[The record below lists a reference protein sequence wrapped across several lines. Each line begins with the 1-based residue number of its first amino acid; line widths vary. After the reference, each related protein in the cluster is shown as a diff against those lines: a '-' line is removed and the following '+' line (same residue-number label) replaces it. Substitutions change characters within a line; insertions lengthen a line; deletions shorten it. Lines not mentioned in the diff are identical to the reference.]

1 VLVGEVCFG
10 SSNSRLGLHL
20 AGALIACTSHILYKT
35 KSSFTKRV
43 LSKGKATEPPKRGLA
58 ILRSR
63 ERAAQGFRM
72 VLAWCRQ
79 WCTAQYLSVTS
90 QRVIALLVCTIVC
103 CALYQYTAPDGT
115 STIRTSTSAC
125 SCHAGVNVNDTTTVL
140 PNPETA
146 IMYLH
151 RPQRPF
157 HGNHWFHVGEYYLSR
172 RKTVLDK
179 LKIHAPQGG
188 TFKHVKIV
196 AQNHKLTGPMTKAAF
211 SVLVLACL
219 QELHEQYDGASTIE
233 SVELYASKQ
242 ATLQFADAT
251 SEVHTVIQLDSRSAK
266 HFQEGARARFQSR
279 SGPIFGYYARSGDY
293 EARFVDYRND
303 IESDGAMKR
312 SGETGTGSVNTGSFN
327 SGAVRESSSLRV
339 AESAGGV
346 LQRCLSMLGVS
357 SAAQAV
363 RNSGEVCECGIY
375 VGAVGETPIPTAEW
389 FDSDLEADSLRRAAL
404 EMCGDRDD
412 SSSGAY
418 TSTSAEERAVADT
431 RAERTS
437 TGERVLRLL
446 IYQRDLNRRF
456 TDLAALEGQLHTR
469 NNLILHGQPTYSN
482 HSTNSDGAVRWEV
495 SVWRHSEQAS
505 PCALIKAL
513 NRADVFLTAHGFQS
527 TGEFHRMRSACV
539 QLTLKRTL
547 LQSTLR
553 VSLLAAC
560 CVALGLDVNC
570 VHGLEPKYT

>member
-1 VLVGEVCFG
+1 M
-10 SSNSRLGLHL
+10 
-20 AGALIACTSHILYKT
+20 
-35 KSSFTKRV
+35 SSFTKRV

-79 WCTAQYLSVTS
+79 WCTAQFPSVTS
-90 QRVIALLVCTIVC
+90 KRVIALLVCTIVC

-115 STIRTSTSAC
+115 STIRTSASAC
-125 SCHAGVNVNDTTTVL
+125 SCYTGVNVNDTTTAL
-140 PNPETA
+140 PDPDTA

-172 RKTVLDK
+172 RKSVLVQ
-179 LKIHAPQGG
+179 LKIHAPRGG
-188 TFKHVKIV
+188 TFKHIRIV

-233 SVELYASKQ
+233 SVELYAPNQ

-251 SEVHTVIQLDSRSAK
+251 SEVHTVVQLDSGSAK
-266 HFQEGARARFQSR
+266 YLQEGARATFQSR
-279 SGPIFGYYARSGDY
+279 GGPIFGYYARSGAE
-293 EARFVDYRND
+293 EARFVDFRND
-303 IESDGAMKR
+303 IESAGATLHAGRTGMDFI
-312 SGETGTGSVNTGSFN
+312 GTGSTS
-327 SGAVRESSSLRV
+327 SGTVEDSASLR
-339 AESAGGV
+339 AERSTGGV
-346 LQRCLSMLGVS
+346 LERWLAVLGVS

-363 RNSGEVCECGIY
+363 HDGGDVCECGVY
-375 VGAVGETPIPTAEW
+375 VGAVGDTPIPTAEW
-389 FDSDLEADSLRRAAL
+389 FDSVVEADSLRRTALAMCAA
-404 EMCGDRDD
+404 RDD
-412 SSSGAY
+412 SRRSAD
-418 TSTSAEERAVADT
+418 TSTSTEEKLVADT
-431 RAERTS
+431 HVERTS
-437 TGERVLRLL
+437 GGERVLRLL

-456 TDLAALEGQLHTR
+456 TDLAVLENELNAR
-469 NNLILHGQPTYSN
+469 NNLIIHGQPAYRN
-482 HSTNSDGAVRWEV
+482 YSTNSGGAVRWEV

-527 TGEFHRMRSACV
+527 TGEFPRM
-539 QLTLKRTL
+539 
-547 LQSTLR
+547 
-553 VSLLAAC
+553 LAI
-560 CVALGLDVNC
+560 G
-570 VHGLEPKYT
+570 

>member
-1 VLVGEVCFG
+1 M
-10 SSNSRLGLHL
+10 
-20 AGALIACTSHILYKT
+20 
-35 KSSFTKRV
+35 SSFTKRV
-43 LSKGKATEPPKRGLA
+43 LSKGKAAEAPKRELA
-58 ILRSR
+58 IMRSR

-90 QRVIALLVCTIVC
+90 KRVIALLVCTIVC

-157 HGNHWFHVGEYYLSR
+157 HGNHWFHMGEYYLSR

-179 LKIHAPQGG
+179 LKVHAPRGG
-188 TFKHVKIV
+188 TFKNIKIV

-233 SVELYASKQ
+233 SVELYAPKQ

-251 SEVHTVIQLDSRSAK
+251 SEVHTVIQLDSRSGR
-266 HFQEGARARFQSR
+266 HLQEEARVRFQSR
-279 SGPIFGYYARSGDY
+279 TGPVFGYYSRSGID
-293 EARFVDYRND
+293 EARFIDYRD
-303 IESDGAMKR
+303 DTESDGATLHAGR
-312 SGETGTGSVNTGSFN
+312 TGVGFVGAGGPSK
-327 SGAVRESSSLRV
+327 GAVEDSTSLR
-339 AESAGGV
+339 ASRSTGGV
-346 LQRCLSMLGVS
+346 LQRWLSMLGVS
-357 SAAQAV
+357 GSAQSAH
-363 RNSGEVCECGIY
+363 NSGGVCECGVY
-375 VGAVGETPIPTAEW
+375 VGAVGEAPIPTAEW
-389 FDSDLEADSLRRAAL
+389 FDSELEADSLRRTAL
-404 EMCGDRDD
+404 EMCADRDD
-412 SSSGAY
+412 SNSGTDSSPTAD
-418 TSTSAEERAVADT
+418 ERAVADT
-431 RAERTS
+431 RVERTS

-456 TDLAALEGQLHTR
+456 SDLAVLESELHAR
-469 NNLILHGQPTYSN
+469 NNLIIHGQPTYN
-482 HSTNSDGAVRWEV
+482 NYTTNSDGAVRWEV
-495 SVWRHSEQAS
+495 SVWRHSEEAS

-513 NRADVFLTAHGFQS
+513 NGADVFLTAHGFQS
-527 TGEFHRMRSACV
+527 TGEFPRMLAIGLCR
-539 QLTLKRTL
+539 L
-547 LQSTLR
+547 
-553 VSLLAAC
+553 SL
-560 CVALGLDVNC
+560 
-570 VHGLEPKYT
+570 

>member
-1 VLVGEVCFG
+1 M
-10 SSNSRLGLHL
+10 
-20 AGALIACTSHILYKT
+20 
-35 KSSFTKRV
+35 SSFTKRV
-43 LSKGKATEPPKRGLA
+43 LSKGKAAEAPKRGLA

-79 WCTAQYLSVTS
+79 WCTAHFPSVTS
-90 QRVIALLVCTIVC
+90 KRVIALLVCTIVC
-103 CALYQYTAPDGT
+103 CVLFQYTASDGT

-125 SCHAGVNVNDTTTVL
+125 LCHTGVKVNGTNTVL
-140 PNPETA
+140 PDPDTA

-179 LKIHAPQGG
+179 LKIHAPRGG

-219 QELHEQYDGASTIE
+219 QELTEQYDGLSTIE
-233 SVELYASKQ
+233 SVELYAPKQ

-251 SEVHTVIQLDSRSAK
+251 SEAHTVVQLDSRSAK
-266 HFQEGARARFQSR
+266 HLQEGARARFQSR
-279 SGPIFGYYARSGDY
+279 TGPIFGYYARSSN
-293 EARFVDYRND
+293 EHARFIDYRTY
-303 IESDGAMKR
+303 IESAGAKQRAGGPGM
-312 SGETGTGSVNTGSFN
+312 GFANTGS
-327 SGAVRESSSLRV
+327 SSKGAVEDSTSLHV
-339 AESAGGV
+339 AESTGGV
-346 LQRCLSMLGVS
+346 LQRWFAVLGIGG
-357 SAAQAV
+357 AAQSV
-363 RNSGEVCECGIY
+363 RNSGDVCECGIY
-375 VGAVGETPIPTAEW
+375 VGAVGETPILTAEW
-389 FDSDLEADSLRRAAL
+389 FDSDVEADSLRRTAL
-404 EMCGDRDD
+404 AMCADRDN
-412 SSSGAY
+412 SNSGTDFSPTAD
-418 TSTSAEERAVADT
+418 ERAVADT
-431 RAERTS
+431 RIERTS

-456 TDLAALEGQLHTR
+456 SDLAVLENELNAR
-469 NNLILHGQPTYSN
+469 NNLIIHGQPPYSN
-482 HSTNSDGAVRWEV
+482 YSTNSDGAVRWEV

-527 TGEFHRMRSACV
+527 TGEFPRMLASGVCG
-539 QLTLKRTL
+539 LSLKRL
-547 LQSTLR
+547 AFLR
-553 VSLLAAC
+553 WCLLAVC
-560 CVALGLDVNC
+560 SVALGVAFFTAYSLMICFTSV
-570 VHGLEPKYT
+570 VLLAPQ

>member
-1 VLVGEVCFG
+1 M
-10 SSNSRLGLHL
+10 
-20 AGALIACTSHILYKT
+20 
-35 KSSFTKRV
+35 SSFTKRV
-43 LSKGKATEPPKRGLA
+43 LSKGKAAEAPKRGLA

-79 WCTAQYLSVTS
+79 WCTAQFPSATS
-90 QRVIALLVCTIVC
+90 KRVIALLVCTIVC
-103 CALYQYTAPDGT
+103 CALLQYTAPDGT
-115 STIRTSTSAC
+115 SSITTSTSAC
-125 SCHAGVNVNDTTTVL
+125 SCHTGVNVNGTTMVL
-140 PNPETA
+140 PDPDTA

-151 RPQRPF
+151 RPHRPF

-179 LKIHAPQGG
+179 LKIHAPRGG

-219 QELHEQYDGASTIE
+219 QELHVQYDSASTIE
-233 SVELYASKQ
+233 SVELYAPKQ

-251 SEVHTVIQLDSRSAK
+251 SEVHTVIQLDSRSAE
-266 HFQEGARARFQSR
+266 HLQEGARARFHSR
-279 SGPIFGYYARSGDY
+279 AGPVFGYYARSGA
-293 EARFVDYRND
+293 EKARYVDFRND
-303 IESDGAMKR
+303 IVSDGAKQR
-312 SGETGTGSVNTGSFN
+312 SGETGPGSVNTDSSS
-327 SGAVRESSSLRV
+327 SGAAVRERFSLRA

-346 LQRCLSMLGVS
+346 LQRWLSVLSAS

-363 RNSGEVCECGIY
+363 RHSGDICECGLY

-389 FDSDLEADSLRRAAL
+389 FDSDLEADSLRRTAL
-404 EMCGDRDD
+404 AMCGDRDD
-412 SSSGAY
+412 MA
-418 TSTSAEERAVADT
+418 SAAEASISPEERSVAAAVDT
-431 RAERTS
+431 RVERTS
-437 TGERVLRLL
+437 SGERVLRLL

-456 TDLAALEGQLHTR
+456 SDLTVLENELHAR
-469 NNLILHGQPTYSN
+469 NNLIIHGQPPYNN

-505 PCALIKAL
+505 PCALIQAL

-527 TGEFHRMRSACV
+527 TGEFPRMLAIG
-539 QLTLKRTL
+539 
-547 LQSTLR
+547 LR
-553 VSLLAAC
+553 RLSL
-560 CVALGLDVNC
+560 
-570 VHGLEPKYT
+570 

>member
-1 VLVGEVCFG
+1 M
-10 SSNSRLGLHL
+10 
-20 AGALIACTSHILYKT
+20 
-35 KSSFTKRV
+35 SSFTKRV
-43 LSKGKATEPPKRGLA
+43 LSKGKAAEAPKRGLA

-79 WCTAQYLSVTS
+79 WCTAQFPSATS
-90 QRVIALLVCTIVC
+90 KRVIALLVCTIVC
-103 CALYQYTAPDGT
+103 CALLQYTAPDGT
-115 STIRTSTSAC
+115 STITTSTSAC
-125 SCHAGVNVNDTTTVL
+125 SCHTGVNVNGTTMVL
-140 PNPETA
+140 PVPDTA

-179 LKIHAPQGG
+179 LKIHAPRGG

-219 QELHEQYDGASTIE
+219 QELHVQYDSASTIE
-233 SVELYASKQ
+233 SVELYAPKQ

-251 SEVHTVIQLDSRSAK
+251 SEVHTVIQLDSSSAK
-266 HFQEGARARFQSR
+266 HLQEGARARFHSR
-279 SGPIFGYYARSGDY
+279 AGPVFGYYARSGA
-293 EARFVDYRND
+293 EKARFVDYRND
-303 IESDGAMKR
+303 VVSDGAKQR
-312 SGETGTGSVNTGSFN
+312 NGETGPGSVNTGSSS
-327 SGAVRESSSLRV
+327 SGAAVRERFSLRA

-346 LQRCLSMLGVS
+346 LQRWLSVLGVS

-363 RNSGEVCECGIY
+363 RNSGEVCECGVY

-389 FDSDLEADSLRRAAL
+389 FDSDLEADSLRRTAL
-404 EMCGDRDD
+404 AMCTDRGDSR
-412 SSSGAY
+412 SGTDFSPTAD
-418 TSTSAEERAVADT
+418 ERAVADT
-431 RAERTS
+431 QVERMN

-469 NNLILHGQPTYSN
+469 NNLIIHGQPVFSN
-482 HSTNSDGAVRWEV
+482 HTTNGDGAVRWEV
-495 SVWRHSEQAS
+495 SMWRHSEQAS

-527 TGEFHRMRSACV
+527 TGEFPRMLAIGLCRHSLWSARAASFSS
-539 QLTLKRTL
+539 LRGAWL
-547 LQSTLR
+547 LLR
-553 VSLLAAC
+553 ILLRRA
-560 CVALGLDVNC
+560 
-570 VHGLEPKYT
+570 